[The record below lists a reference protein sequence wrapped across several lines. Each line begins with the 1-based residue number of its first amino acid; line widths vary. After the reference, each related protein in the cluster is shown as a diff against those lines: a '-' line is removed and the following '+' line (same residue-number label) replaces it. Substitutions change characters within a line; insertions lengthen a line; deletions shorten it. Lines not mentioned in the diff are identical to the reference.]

1 MNQEIDN
8 LDEGGNANA
17 VAAHPQPNLA
27 AQRNQDLEVVVID
40 DDRLQQ
46 RMAFLAEVRNFRRIE
61 VIEG

>member
-8 LDEGGNANA
+8 LDGGGDANA
-17 VAAHPQPNLA
+17 VVAHQQPNLA